1 MEVDITA
8 KVLKY
13 AFLVLFF
20 ILFAVPSAAFT
31 GVKYTVFVVLGVS
44 LVVFIVKHPDCLH
57 IPKSMFFSLCLICG
71 AVALGVL
78 VALIRGT
85 IRPDTLF
92 ELRSFGL
99 IIFEIFAGTVLLKA
113 GLIKLE
119 ELFKLFVLAV
129 IIYSFLKLFFLIF
142 VYFYPLQGIA
152 LKKVLFPDAFMGGYI
167 LFNGFYRLVAVND
180 YYLPVAY
187 VVAGLGYFDKRQSS
201 VGRVLL
207 LVFVFISFSR
217 FLWLETIALIMVDAW
232 YHNRKLFTVR
242 RILTFGVVVLLLLL
256 TAQLLGADIIGTL
269 RVRFITEGGLSLGY
283 KFAQIEALTDEFLRY
298 PLFGKGLGTIA
309 ESFPKRWELNAEL
322 QPYTIAYSYEVFLL
336 LLLMQLGLVGFL
348 LLAAGV
354 YMPIFAIQDKKKRIF
369 VFLCVSAFL
378 ASGFTNPVI
387 INAPTGLFLCMWY
400 AFAEEAG

>member
-1 MEVDITA
+1 VEVDITA

-119 ELFKLFVLAV
+119 ELFKLFVLGV

-201 VGRVLL
+201 VARVLL

-232 YHNRKLFTVR
+232 YHSRKLFTVR
-242 RILTFGVVVLLLLL
+242 RILAFGIVVLLLLL

-309 ESFPKRWELNAEL
+309 ESFPKRWELNTEM

-336 LLLMQLGLVGFL
+336 LLLMQLGLVGLL

-354 YMPIFAIQDKKKRIF
+354 YMPIFAIREKKKRIF

-400 AFAEEAG
+400 AFAEEVG